1 MSTLTRMALLAA
13 GAVAGAAA
21 TRWASS
27 ETGRRTLSEL
37 GITSGPNRAELTG
50 STPAQ
55 DNGVNSRALRENKLA
70 SRVLRV
76 AQDVR
81 VATAQREGELRSQLG
96 LPAPEQVRAR
106 RALDGTGGNN
116 NITAQPEHG

>member
-27 ETGRRTLSEL
+27 ETGRRTLSEM
-37 GITSGPNRAELTG
+37 GVTSAPNRAELTG

-55 DNGVNSRALRENKLA
+55 SKGANARAVRENKLA
-70 SRVLRV
+70 SRLLRV

-96 LPAPEQVRAR
+96 LPAPEQIKAR
-106 RALDGTGGNN
+106 RALEHTGGEDNV
-116 NITAQPEHG
+116 TEPSEHG